1 MLSVCYDTFWSDFSG
16 TFLPNAVLFM
26 LHAIQQVQNLT
37 MDNQRTCMI
46 DNLVGTLLSAM
57 CQIGVPLLYCKLTYL
72 YTEN

>member
-37 MDNQRTCMI
+37 TDSQRTCII
-46 DNLVGTLLSAM
+46 DKFGWDSAFSN
-57 CQIGVPLLYCKLTYL
+57 VPNWGSAFIL
-72 YTEN
+72 